1 MSPKKTDTSATMVDN
16 KRKAYNHLM
25 KILDQG
31 GMNKRIFATYLD
43 NLGFNYNVNSIENW
57 MSRGLPKKPGLLHAI
72 THILVDNIASK
83 HHCTTTDI
91 VTFLVLAGIQLNE
104 IQTIA
109 TLFPPDEFKEA
120 LLRYLPDLS
129 YTPND
134 GPFPCNI
141 PIQRT
146 SFIGRQH
153 EQQQI
158 KALLSNSPLL
168 TLWGTGGCGKTRLA
182 LHIAHEL
189 HTTFRHGT
197 CFVDLSIIRD
207 PTLVPAEIARV
218 LKLSTTEGKTLL
230 ESLKDYLRNRHG
242 LMILDNF
249 EHVIEAAPLLSDLL
263 DAAPMLHIL
272 VTSREPLNLYEEQQY
287 EIPPLELPTCPL
299 KATDQQHSTDT
310 LMQSAAIQLFIER
323 ARLVNVDFALT
334 HDNAQAIVEIC
345 THLEGLPLMIELVA
359 ARTPLFTPQAMVQQ
373 ISNQLKLAESGWRNK
388 HQRQQSARNL
398 IGWSYNLLTP
408 DEQTMFTRLAVFVGS
423 FTILA
428 AQAICTL
435 PEDHVSPMA
444 YGLETLVK
452 KSLLRQTEE
461 TDHEPRF
468 VMLKTIHE
476 YALELLIQSDEYT
489 LLRQRHATYYA
500 TLIEQSAESFWGAEQ
515 NAWLSYLD
523 NEHDN
528 VHETL
533 SWFLQQGDAEK
544 VVLICAALEPFW
556 YWNGYQREGCRW
568 LEQVLTCDTLSEE
581 GRAKALDE
589 LGGLLWVQGDYQ
601 QAQHMSTQSL
611 TLWKK
616 LGNNEGIL
624 EALNTLGLVAEF
636 QGDLERAITIYEEG
650 MLLRRQSGTPRR
662 IAIGLG
668 NLGDAK
674 LYLWPDKPEQA
685 IHHFNESL
693 EHYETS
699 GDKRGIADMLVSLG
713 DAALFQAD
721 YAQARQHYHK
731 SLLLYQETHPNKK
744 RVVRC
749 LERLAEVVRIQ
760 GKPEQS
766 AHLLGTAKALREQIE
781 TPLPP
786 VYVSYNH
793 YTTDMSRVRLG
804 DIAFKKAWDIGQS
817 MSLEQAMEYAIHIS
831 HPQVAL
837 HYWHMQ
843 DSHAAWVC
851 ERPTREDSPHIRS
864 VLYSPIADTNVQ
876 CTAIIPSWHATTPA
890 GTWIEV
896 HLRFRIG
903 TRWSTFYPMA
913 LWDNALDNSQ
923 RRSIAAPGDND
934 GIVDTDV
941 LCIHTPANAAQARI
955 LLCAD
960 TTTTAPTFYSL
971 TLCLTAK
978 RQRLISAEYNTRHIA
993 PLPTT
998 PQLTLPPF
1006 SQYSYEHG
1014 EDWCSPTALAM
1025 VLGYW
1030 YTQTGSAPL
1039 HPFTSP
1045 DCVPT
1050 LIVPMVYDSAY
1061 GTGNWSCNTAYAS
1074 TLGLRAYVTELHTLH
1089 QVARWLEC
1097 GVPIICSLS
1106 WNVNELD
1113 HVPIPASNGH
1123 LLVIVGITQDGH
1135 VHVADPAGA
1144 DTANVARTY
1153 DARQFTACWQR
1164 HSAGIVY
1171 LLYPPTWQTPNPG
1184 EDDAWV

>member
-1 MSPKKTDTSATMVDN
+1 MSPKKTDEPATTVDN
-16 KRKAYNHLM
+16 RRNAYNHLLKM
-25 KILDQG
+25 LDQG
-31 GMNKRIFATYLD
+31 GMSKRTFAMCLQDNKFTY
-43 NLGFNYNVNSIENW
+43 NINSIENW
-57 MSRGLPKKPGLLHAI
+57 MARGLPKKPGLLRAI
-72 THILVDNIASK
+72 THILVDNIAAK
-83 HHCTTTDI
+83 GRCTTAEI
-91 VTFLVLAGIQLNE
+91 VTFLALAGIQLDE

-109 TLFPPDEFKEA
+109 SLFPPDEFKEA

-134 GPFPCNI
+134 GPFPCTI
-141 PIQRT
+141 PTQRT

-153 EQQQI
+153 EQRQI

-207 PTLVPAEIARV
+207 PALVPAEIARV
-218 LKLSTTEGKTLL
+218 LKLSTTEGKTIL
-230 ESLKDYLRNRHG
+230 ENLKDYLHNRHG

-249 EHVIEAAPLLSDLL
+249 EHVIEAAPTLSDLL

-287 EIPPLELPTCPL
+287 EIPPLELPTCSL

-310 LMQSAAIQLFIER
+310 LMQSAAIQLFVER
-323 ARLVNVDFALT
+323 ARLVNIDFALT
-334 HDNAQAIVEIC
+334 NDNAQAIVEIC

-373 ISNQLKLAESGWRNK
+373 ISHQLQLAESGWRNK

-408 DEQTMFTRLAVFVGS
+408 DEQTIFTRLAVFVGS
-423 FTILA
+423 FTIPA

-435 PEDHVSPMA
+435 PEDHMPPMA
-444 YGLETLVK
+444 YGLEMLVK
-452 KSLLRQTEE
+452 KSLLRQTEG
-461 TDHEPRF
+461 TDQEPRF
-468 VMLKTIHE
+468 VMLKTVHE
-476 YALELLIQSDEYT
+476 YALELLGQSDTYT
-489 LLRQRHATYYA
+489 HLRQRHATYYA
-500 TLIEQSAESFWGAEQ
+500 TLIEESAEAFWGAQQ
-515 NAWLSYLD
+515 NAWWSYLD

-533 SWFLQQGDAEK
+533 TWFLQQGEAEK
-544 VVLICAALEPFW
+544 VVHICAALEPFW

-568 LEQVLTCDTLSEE
+568 LEQVLMCDTLPEE
-581 GRAKALDE
+581 SRAKALDE

-636 QGDLERAITIYEEG
+636 QGDLERAITIYQEG
-650 MLLRRQSGTPRR
+650 MLLRRESGTPRR
-662 IAIGLG
+662 IAVGLG
-668 NLGDAK
+668 NLGDAE
-674 LYLWPDKPEQA
+674 LYLWPDKPKQA
-685 IHHFNESL
+685 IQRFNESL
-693 EHYETS
+693 ELYQAS

-721 YAQARQHYHK
+721 YAQARQHYHN
-731 SLLLYQETHPNKK
+731 SLLLYQATHANKK

-766 AHLLGTAKALREQIE
+766 AHLLGATKALREQIE

-786 VYVSYNH
+786 VYASYNH

-804 DIAFKKAWDIGQS
+804 DIAFKKAWHAGQS
-817 MSLEQAMEYAIHIS
+817 MSLDQAMEYAIQIS
-831 HPQVAL
+831 TPQIAL
-837 HYWHMQ
+837 HHWHMQ

-851 ERPTREDSPHIRS
+851 ERPSPKDPPHTRS
-864 VLYSPIADTNVQ
+864 VLYSPITDTNVQ
-876 CTAIIPSWHATTPA
+876 CTTIIPSWHATTPN

-903 TRWSTFYPMA
+903 EQWSTFYRMA
-913 LWDNALDNSQ
+913 VWDSIPSPSQ
-923 RRSIAAPGDND
+923 RRSISAPGDNN
-934 GIVDTDV
+934 GTVDTDV
-941 LCIHTPANAAQARI
+941 LCINTPTNAIQARI

-960 TTTTAPTFYSL
+960 TNTIAPTFYSL
-971 TLCLTAK
+971 ALCLTAK
-978 RQRLISAEYNTRHIA
+978 RQRLTSAEYNARHIA

-998 PQLTLPPF
+998 PRLTLPAF

-1014 EDWCSPTALAM
+1014 EDWCSPTALAI

-1030 YTQTGSAPL
+1030 YNQTGSAHL

-1050 LIVPMVYDSAY
+1050 LVVPMVNDPAY
-1061 GTGNWSCNTAYAS
+1061 GTGNWSFNTAFAS
-1074 TLGLRAYVTELHTLH
+1074 TLGLQAYITQLHTLH
-1089 QVARWLEC
+1089 QVARWLQA
-1097 GVPIICSLS
+1097 GVPVICSLS
-1106 WNVNELD
+1106 WNLNELD
-1113 HVPIPASNGH
+1113 HAPIPVSNGH
-1123 LLVIVGITQDGH
+1123 LLVVVGITEDRH

-1144 DTANVARTY
+1144 DAASVARTY

-1171 LLYPPTWQTPNPG
+1171 LLYPPTWQTPNPS